1 MYFMMNEEG
10 TITTR
15 TNYNL
20 VDVLSNTG
28 GIASVITIVF
38 YFLTM
43 RIQKLLFQLEVMR
56 KYFMHLEDRGFKI
69 NGYKDYENL
78 DSDQSPGSSRRLR
91 NSPNPNETKDLK
103 K

>member
-56 KYFMHLEDRGFKI
+56 KYFMYLEDHGFKI
-69 NGYKDYENL
+69 NGYRNYENL
-78 DSDQSPGSSRRLR
+78 DSD
-91 NSPNPNETKDLK
+91 
-103 K
+103 